1 LVLKALLTFV
11 KKYTL
16 RSESEYGSAGV
27 FGTVIRGSFVYSD
40 LDIVYGWSAMGFE
53 VYVDDKLWPILV
65 ETVHALVMYGH
76 HKAYVRDL
84 VLPEKPD
91 IKADELAVRL
101 RLPVGEALVIL
112 HELRDKEKV
121 QS

>member
-1 LVLKALLTFV
+1 M
-11 KKYTL
+11 
-16 RSESEYGSAGV
+16 S
-27 FGTVIRGSFVYSD
+27 
-40 LDIVYGWSAMGFE
+40 FE

-65 ETVHALVMYGH
+65 ETVHALVMYSH
-76 HKAYVRDL
+76 HKAYVRDS

-91 IKADELAVRL
+91 VKADELAVRL

-112 HELRDKEKV
+112 HELKSKEKG